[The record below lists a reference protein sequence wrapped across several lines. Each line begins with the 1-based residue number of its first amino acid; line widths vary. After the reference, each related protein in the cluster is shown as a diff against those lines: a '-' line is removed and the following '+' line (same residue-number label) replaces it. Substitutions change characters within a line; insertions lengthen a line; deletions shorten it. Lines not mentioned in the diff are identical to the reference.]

1 MRKVHSS
8 QELEKV
14 DISDSFKQ
22 ARASKNLVGHHF
34 GIPVR
39 LSKNDRGI
47 DWVKLG
53 SGLEVPLDE
62 IERYN
67 EDTVDVV
74 AWDEEL
80 NKNVWYKISINQ
92 LRQLC
97 KDNMILDENINT
109 DDLFGIE
116 YNFKMVGLIDK
127 YKKLF
132 VKDLKNY
139 EYNGIYIEDSDMQ
152 IEDNWTVTNLN
163 RLLADG
169 SFGEAYNKIDSSSSN
184 IVRDTNIIEDKE
196 LESFKMPESE
206 SNNTVE
212 QDEDTEQID
221 DLIVFDYSDL
231 EGLD

>member
-22 ARASKNLVGHHF
+22 ARASKKLVGYHF

-67 EDTVDVV
+67 EDTVEVV

-80 NKNVWYKISINQ
+80 NKNVWYKISINK

-97 KDNMILDENINT
+97 KDNMVLDENINT
-109 DDLFGIE
+109 EDLFGLE

-139 EYNGIYIEDSDMQ
+139 EYHGIYIDNCDMQ
-152 IEDNWTVTNLN
+152 IEANWTVSNLN
-163 RLLADG
+163 KLLADG
-169 SFGEAYNKIDSSSSN
+169 SFGEAYDKMNNSSSN
-184 IVRDTNIIEDKE
+184 IVSDTDIIEDEE
-196 LESFKMPESE
+196 LESFKMPESK
-206 SNNTVE
+206 SNDTVE
-212 QDEDTEQID
+212 QDEIDQID
-221 DLIVFDYSDL
+221 DLIKFDIEDL
-231 EGLD
+231 DW

>member
-22 ARASKNLVGHHF
+22 ARASKKLVGYHF

-67 EDTVDVV
+67 EDTVEVV

-80 NKNVWYKISINQ
+80 NKNVWYKISINK

-97 KDNMILDENINT
+97 KDNMVLDENINT
-109 DDLFGIE
+109 EDLFGLE

-139 EYNGIYIEDSDMQ
+139 EYHGIYIDNCDMQ
-152 IEDNWTVTNLN
+152 IEANWTVSNLN
-163 RLLADG
+163 KLLADG
-169 SFGEAYNKIDSSSSN
+169 SFGEAYDKMNNSSSN
-184 IVRDTNIIEDKE
+184 IVSDTDIVEDDE
-196 LESFKMPESE
+196 LESFKMPESN
-206 SNNTVE
+206 SNDTVE
-212 QDEDTEQID
+212 QDEIDQID
-221 DLIVFDYSDL
+221 DLIKFDIEDL
-231 EGLD
+231 NW

>member
-1 MRKVHSS
+1 MRKLHSS
-8 QELEKV
+8 QELEQV
-14 DISDSFKQ
+14 DISDSLKQ
-22 ARASKNLVGHHF
+22 AKASKKLVGYHF

-80 NKNVWYKISINQ
+80 NKNVWYKISINK

-97 KDNMILDENINT
+97 KDNMVLDENINT
-109 DDLFGIE
+109 EDLFGLE

-139 EYNGIYIEDSDMQ
+139 EYHGIYIDNCDMQ
-152 IEDNWTVTNLN
+152 VEANWTVSNLN
-163 RLLADG
+163 KLLADG
-169 SFGEAYNKIDSSSSN
+169 SFGEAYDKMNNSSSN
-184 IVRDTNIIEDKE
+184 EQRDTDIIEDE
-196 LESFKMPESE
+196 EIESFKLPESD

-212 QDEDTEQID
+212 QDEIAQID
-221 DLIVFDYSDL
+221 DLIKFDFEDF
-231 EGLD
+231 D

>member
-14 DISDSFKQ
+14 DISDSLKQ
-22 ARASKNLVGHHF
+22 AKASKKLVGYHF

-67 EDTVDVV
+67 EDTVEVV

-80 NKNVWYKISINQ
+80 NKNVWYKISINK

-97 KDNMILDENINT
+97 KDNMVLDENINT
-109 DDLFGIE
+109 EDLFGLE
-116 YNFKMVGLIDK
+116 YNFKMVSLIDR

-139 EYNGIYIEDSDMQ
+139 EYHGIYIDDCDMQ
-152 IEDNWTVTNLN
+152 VEANWTVSNLN
-163 RLLADG
+163 KLLADG
-169 SFGEAYNKIDSSSSN
+169 SFGEAYDKMNNSSSN
-184 IVRDTNIIEDKE
+184 IVSDTDIIEDEE

-212 QDEDTEQID
+212 QDEDTID
-221 DLIVFDYSDL
+221 FDLINFDFEDL
-231 EGLD
+231 D

>member
-1 MRKVHSS
+1 MRKLHSS
-8 QELEKV
+8 QELEQV
-14 DISDSFKQ
+14 DISDSLKQ
-22 ARASKNLVGHHF
+22 AKASKKLVGYHF

-47 DWVKLG
+47 DWVKLS

-67 EDTVDVV
+67 EDTVEVV

-97 KDNMILDENINT
+97 KDNMVLDENINT
-109 DDLFGIE
+109 EDLFGLE

-139 EYNGIYIEDSDMQ
+139 EYHGIYIDNCDMQ
-152 IEDNWTVTNLN
+152 IEANWTVSNLN
-163 RLLADG
+163 KLLADG
-169 SFGEAYNKIDSSSSN
+169 SFGEAYDKMNNSSSN
-184 IVRDTNIIEDKE
+184 IVSDTDIIEDEE
-196 LESFKMPESE
+196 LESFKMPESK
-206 SNNTVE
+206 SNDTVE
-212 QDEDTEQID
+212 QDEIDQID
-221 DLIVFDYSDL
+221 DLISFDIEDL
-231 EGLD
+231 DW

>member
-22 ARASKNLVGHHF
+22 ARASKKLVGYHF

-53 SGLEVPLDE
+53 SGLEVPRDE

-80 NKNVWYKISINQ
+80 NKNVWYKISINK

-97 KDNMILDENINT
+97 KDNMVLDENINT
-109 DDLFGIE
+109 EDLFGLE

-139 EYNGIYIEDSDMQ
+139 EYHGIYIDNCDMQ
-152 IEDNWTVTNLN
+152 IEANWTVSNLN
-163 RLLADG
+163 KLLADG
-169 SFGEAYNKIDSSSSN
+169 SFGEAYDKMNNSSSN
-184 IVRDTNIIEDKE
+184 EQRDTDIIEDEE
-196 LESFKMPESE
+196 LESFKMPESK
-206 SNNTVE
+206 SNDTVE
-212 QDEDTEQID
+212 QDEIDQID
-221 DLIVFDYSDL
+221 DLISFDIEDL
-231 EGLD
+231 DW

>member
-22 ARASKNLVGHHF
+22 ARASKKLVGYHF

-67 EDTVDVV
+67 EDTVEVV

-80 NKNVWYKISINQ
+80 NKNVWYKISINK

-97 KDNMILDENINT
+97 KDNMVLDENINT
-109 DDLFGIE
+109 EDLFGLE

-139 EYNGIYIEDSDMQ
+139 EYHGIYIDNCDMQ
-152 IEDNWTVTNLN
+152 IEANWTVSNLN
-163 RLLADG
+163 KLLADG
-169 SFGEAYNKIDSSSSN
+169 SFGEADDKMNNSSSN
-184 IVRDTNIIEDKE
+184 IVSDTDIVEDEE
-196 LESFKMPESE
+196 LESFKMPESK
-206 SNNTVE
+206 SNDTVE
-212 QDEDTEQID
+212 QDQINQID
-221 DLIVFDYSDL
+221 YLIKFDIEDLDW
-231 EGLD
+231 

>member
-1 MRKVHSS
+1 MRKLHSS
-8 QELEKV
+8 QELEQV
-14 DISDSFKQ
+14 DISDSLKQ
-22 ARASKNLVGHHF
+22 AKASKKLVGYHF

-53 SGLEVPLDE
+53 SGLDVPLDE

-67 EDTVDVV
+67 EDTVEVV

-80 NKNVWYKISINQ
+80 NKNVWYKISINK

-97 KDNMILDENINT
+97 KDNMVLDENINT
-109 DDLFGIE
+109 EDLFGLE

-139 EYNGIYIEDSDMQ
+139 EYHGIYIDNCDMQ
-152 IEDNWTVTNLN
+152 IEANWTVSNLN
-163 RLLADG
+163 KLLADG
-169 SFGEAYNKIDSSSSN
+169 SFGEAYDKMNNSSSN
-184 IVRDTNIIEDKE
+184 IASDTDIIEDEE
-196 LESFKMPESE
+196 LESFKMPESKG
-206 SNNTVE
+206 NDTVE
-212 QDEDTEQID
+212 QDEIDQID
-221 DLIVFDYSDL
+221 DLISFDIEDL
-231 EGLD
+231 DW

>member
-1 MRKVHSS
+1 MRKLHSS

-22 ARASKNLVGHHF
+22 ARASKKLVGYHF

-67 EDTVDVV
+67 EDTVEVV

-80 NKNVWYKISINQ
+80 NKNVWYKISINK

-109 DDLFGIE
+109 EDLFGLE

-139 EYNGIYIEDSDMQ
+139 EYHGIYIDGCDMQ
-152 IEDNWTVTNLN
+152 VEANWTVSNLN
-163 RLLADG
+163 KLLADG
-169 SFGEAYNKIDSSSSN
+169 SFGEAYDKMNNSSSN
-184 IVRDTNIIEDKE
+184 IVSDTDIIEDEE
-196 LESFKMPESE
+196 LESFKIPESK
-206 SNNTVE
+206 SNYTVE
-212 QDEDTEQID
+212 QDEIDQID
-221 DLIVFDYSDL
+221 DLINFDFEDF
-231 EGLD
+231 D

>member
-22 ARASKNLVGHHF
+22 ARASKKLVGYHF

-67 EDTVDVV
+67 EDTVEVV

-80 NKNVWYKISINQ
+80 NKNVWYKISINK

-97 KDNMILDENINT
+97 KDNMVLDENINT
-109 DDLFGIE
+109 EDLFGIE
-116 YNFKMVGLIDK
+116 YNFKMVGLIDQ

-139 EYNGIYIEDSDMQ
+139 EYHGIYIDNCDMQ
-152 IEDNWTVTNLN
+152 IEANWTVSNLN
-163 RLLADG
+163 KLLADG
-169 SFGEAYNKIDSSSSN
+169 SFGEAYDKMNNSSSN
-184 IVRDTNIIEDKE
+184 EQRDTDIIEDEE
-196 LESFKMPESE
+196 LESFKMPESK
-206 SNNTVE
+206 SNDTVE
-212 QDEDTEQID
+212 QDEIDQID
-221 DLIVFDYSDL
+221 DLIKFDIEDL
-231 EGLD
+231 DW

>member
-8 QELEKV
+8 QELEQV
-14 DISDSFKQ
+14 DISDSLKQ
-22 ARASKNLVGHHF
+22 AKASKKLVGYHF

-80 NKNVWYKISINQ
+80 NKNVWYKISINK

-97 KDNMILDENINT
+97 KDNMVLDENINT
-109 DDLFGIE
+109 EDLFGLE

-139 EYNGIYIEDSDMQ
+139 EYHGIYIDDCDMQ
-152 IEDNWTVTNLN
+152 VEANWTVSNLN
-163 RLLADG
+163 KLLADG
-169 SFGEAYNKIDSSSSN
+169 SFGEAYDKMNNSSSN
-184 IVRDTNIIEDKE
+184 EQRDTDIVEDEE
-196 LESFKMPESE
+196 LESFKIPESE

-212 QDEDTEQID
+212 QDKDTID
-221 DLIVFDYSDL
+221 FDLINFDFEDL
-231 EGLD
+231 D

>member
-22 ARASKNLVGHHF
+22 ARASKKLVGYHF

-67 EDTVDVV
+67 EDTVEVV

-80 NKNVWYKISINQ
+80 NKNVWYKISINK

-97 KDNMILDENINT
+97 KDNMVLDENINT
-109 DDLFGIE
+109 EDLFGLE
-116 YNFKMVGLIDK
+116 YNFKMVGLIDQ

-139 EYNGIYIEDSDMQ
+139 EYHGIYIDNCDMQ
-152 IEDNWTVTNLN
+152 IEANWTVSNLN
-163 RLLADG
+163 KLLADG
-169 SFGEAYNKIDSSSSN
+169 SFGEAYDKMNNSSSN
-184 IVRDTNIIEDKE
+184 IVSDTDIVEDEE
-196 LESFKMPESE
+196 LESFKMPESK
-206 SNNTVE
+206 SNDAVE
-212 QDEDTEQID
+212 QDDIDQID
-221 DLIVFDYSDL
+221 DLIKFDIEDL
-231 EGLD
+231 DW

>member
-8 QELEKV
+8 QELEQV
-14 DISDSFKQ
+14 DISDSLKQ
-22 ARASKNLVGHHF
+22 AKASKKLVGYHF

-80 NKNVWYKISINQ
+80 NKNVWYKISINK

-97 KDNMILDENINT
+97 KDNMVLDENINT
-109 DDLFGIE
+109 EDLFGLE

-139 EYNGIYIEDSDMQ
+139 EYHGIYIDDCDMQ
-152 IEDNWTVTNLN
+152 VEANWTVSNLN
-163 RLLADG
+163 KLLADG
-169 SFGEAYNKIDSSSSN
+169 SFGEAYDKMNNSSSN
-184 IVRDTNIIEDKE
+184 EQRDTDIIEDEE

-212 QDEDTEQID
+212 QDKDTID
-221 DLIVFDYSDL
+221 FDLINFDFEDL
-231 EGLD
+231 D

>member
-8 QELEKV
+8 QELEQV
-14 DISDSFKQ
+14 DISDSLKQ
-22 ARASKNLVGHHF
+22 AKASKKLVGYHF

-80 NKNVWYKISINQ
+80 NKNVWYKISINK

-97 KDNMILDENINT
+97 KDNMVLDENINT
-109 DDLFGIE
+109 EDLFGLE

-139 EYNGIYIEDSDMQ
+139 EYHGIYIDDCDMQ
-152 IEDNWTVTNLN
+152 VEANWTVSNLN
-163 RLLADG
+163 KLLADG
-169 SFGEAYNKIDSSSSN
+169 SFGEAYDKMNNSSSN
-184 IVRDTNIIEDKE
+184 EQRDTDIIEDEE

-212 QDEDTEQID
+212 QDEDTI
-221 DLIVFDYSDL
+221 DLINFDFEDL
-231 EGLD
+231 D

>member
-8 QELEKV
+8 QELEQV
-14 DISDSFKQ
+14 DISDSLKQ
-22 ARASKNLVGHHF
+22 AKASKKLVGYHF

-67 EDTVDVV
+67 EDTVEVV

-80 NKNVWYKISINQ
+80 NKNVWYKISINK

-97 KDNMILDENINT
+97 RDNMVLDENINT
-109 DDLFGIE
+109 EDLFGLE

-139 EYNGIYIEDSDMQ
+139 EYHGIYIDDCDMQ
-152 IEDNWTVTNLN
+152 VEANWTVSNLN
-163 RLLADG
+163 KLLADG
-169 SFGEAYNKIDSSSSN
+169 SFGEAYDKMNNSSSN
-184 IVRDTNIIEDKE
+184 IVSDTDIVEDEE
-196 LESFKMPESE
+196 LESFKMPENE
-206 SNNTVE
+206 SNDTVE
-212 QDEDTEQID
+212 QDEIAQVD
-221 DLIVFDYSDL
+221 DLINFDFEDF
-231 EGLD
+231 D

>member
-22 ARASKNLVGHHF
+22 ARASKKLVGYHF

-67 EDTVDVV
+67 EDTVEVV

-80 NKNVWYKISINQ
+80 NKNVWYKISINK

-109 DDLFGIE
+109 EDLFGLE

-139 EYNGIYIEDSDMQ
+139 EYHGIYIDGCDMQ
-152 IEDNWTVTNLN
+152 VEANWTVSNLN
-163 RLLADG
+163 KLLADG
-169 SFGEAYNKIDSSSSN
+169 SFGEAYDKMNNSSSN
-184 IVRDTNIIEDKE
+184 IVSDTDIIEDEE
-196 LESFKMPESE
+196 LESFKIPESK
-206 SNNTVE
+206 SNDTVE
-212 QDEDTEQID
+212 QDEDTID
-221 DLIVFDYSDL
+221 FDLINFDFEDL
-231 EGLD
+231 D

>member
-1 MRKVHSS
+1 MRKLHSS
-8 QELEKV
+8 QELEQV
-14 DISDSFKQ
+14 DISDSLKQ
-22 ARASKNLVGHHF
+22 AKASKKLVGYHF

-67 EDTVDVV
+67 EDTVEVV

-80 NKNVWYKISINQ
+80 NKNVWYKISINK

-97 KDNMILDENINT
+97 KDNMVLDENINT
-109 DDLFGIE
+109 EDLFGLE

-139 EYNGIYIEDSDMQ
+139 EYHGIYIDNCDMQ
-152 IEDNWTVTNLN
+152 IEANWTVSNLN
-163 RLLADG
+163 KLLADG
-169 SFGEAYNKIDSSSSN
+169 SFGEAYDKMNNSSSN
-184 IVRDTNIIEDKE
+184 IASDTDIIEDEE
-196 LESFKMPESE
+196 LESFKMPESKG
-206 SNNTVE
+206 NDTVE
-212 QDEDTEQID
+212 QDEIDQID
-221 DLIVFDYSDL
+221 DLISFDIEDL
-231 EGLD
+231 DW

>member
-1 MRKVHSS
+1 MRKLHSS
-8 QELEKV
+8 QELEQV
-14 DISDSFKQ
+14 DISDSLKQ
-22 ARASKNLVGHHF
+22 AKASKKLVGYHF

-67 EDTVDVV
+67 EDTVEVV

-97 KDNMILDENINT
+97 KDNMVLDENINT
-109 DDLFGIE
+109 EDLFGLE

-139 EYNGIYIEDSDMQ
+139 EYHGIYIDNCDMQ
-152 IEDNWTVTNLN
+152 IEANWTVSNLN
-163 RLLADG
+163 KLLADG
-169 SFGEAYNKIDSSSSN
+169 SFGEAYDKMNNSSSN
-184 IVRDTNIIEDKE
+184 IVSDTDIIEDEE
-196 LESFKMPESE
+196 LESFKMPESK
-206 SNNTVE
+206 SNDTVE
-212 QDEDTEQID
+212 QDEIDQID
-221 DLIVFDYSDL
+221 DLISFDIEDL
-231 EGLD
+231 DW

>member
-22 ARASKNLVGHHF
+22 ARASKKLVGYHF

-67 EDTVDVV
+67 EDTVEVV

-80 NKNVWYKISINQ
+80 NKNVWYKISINK

-97 KDNMILDENINT
+97 RDNMILDENINT
-109 DDLFGIE
+109 EDLFGLE

-139 EYNGIYIEDSDMQ
+139 EYHNIYIEDSDMQ
-152 IEDNWTVTNLN
+152 IEANWTVTNLN

-169 SFGEAYNKIDSSSSN
+169 SFGEAYNKIDNSSSN
-184 IVRDTNIIEDKE
+184 IVSDTDIIEDEE
-196 LESFKMPESE
+196 LESFKMPESK
-206 SNNTVE
+206 SNDTVE
-212 QDEDTEQID
+212 QDADTEQID

>member
-22 ARASKNLVGHHF
+22 ARASKKLVGYHF

-67 EDTVDVV
+67 EDTVEVV

-80 NKNVWYKISINQ
+80 NKNVRYKISINK

-97 KDNMILDENINT
+97 KDNMVLDENINT
-109 DDLFGIE
+109 EDLFGLE

-139 EYNGIYIEDSDMQ
+139 EYHGIYIDNCDMQ
-152 IEDNWTVTNLN
+152 IEANWTVSNLN
-163 RLLADG
+163 KLLADG
-169 SFGEAYNKIDSSSSN
+169 SFGEAYDKMNNSSSN
-184 IVRDTNIIEDKE
+184 IVSDTDIIEDEE
-196 LESFKMPESE
+196 LESFKMPESK
-206 SNNTVE
+206 SNDTVE
-212 QDEDTEQID
+212 QDEIDQID
-221 DLIVFDYSDL
+221 DLIKFDIEDL
-231 EGLD
+231 DW

>member
-8 QELEKV
+8 QELEQV
-14 DISDSFKQ
+14 DISDSLKQ
-22 ARASKNLVGHHF
+22 AKASKKLVGYHF

-80 NKNVWYKISINQ
+80 NKNVWYKISINK

-97 KDNMILDENINT
+97 KDNMVLDENINT
-109 DDLFGIE
+109 EDLFGLE

-139 EYNGIYIEDSDMQ
+139 EYHGIYIDDCDMQ
-152 IEDNWTVTNLN
+152 VEANWTVSNLN
-163 RLLADG
+163 KLLADG
-169 SFGEAYNKIDSSSSN
+169 SFGEAYDKMNNSSSN
-184 IVRDTNIIEDKE
+184 EQRDTDIVEDEE

-212 QDEDTEQID
+212 QDEID
-221 DLIVFDYSDL
+221 DLINFDFEDL
-231 EGLD
+231 D

>member
-22 ARASKNLVGHHF
+22 ARASKKLVGYHF

-67 EDTVDVV
+67 EDTVEVV

-80 NKNVWYKISINQ
+80 NKNDYDMEHITCYRTTGAEMQ
-92 LRQLC
+92 G
-97 KDNMILDENINT
+97 ENT
-109 DDLFGIE
+109 LFKTLTRLIHLG
-116 YNFKMVGLIDK
+116 FK
-127 YKKLF
+127 
-132 VKDLKNY
+132 
-139 EYNGIYIEDSDMQ
+139 
-152 IEDNWTVTNLN
+152 
-163 RLLADG
+163 
-169 SFGEAYNKIDSSSSN
+169 
-184 IVRDTNIIEDKE
+184 
-196 LESFKMPESE
+196 
-206 SNNTVE
+206 
-212 QDEDTEQID
+212 
-221 DLIVFDYSDL
+221 
-231 EGLD
+231 

>member
-8 QELEKV
+8 QELEQV
-14 DISDSFKQ
+14 DISDSLKQ
-22 ARASKNLVGHHF
+22 AKASKKLVGYHF

-39 LSKNDRGI
+39 LSRNDRGI

-67 EDTVDVV
+67 EDTVEVV

-80 NKNVWYKISINQ
+80 NKNVWYKISINK

-109 DDLFGIE
+109 EDLFGLE
-116 YNFKMVGLIDK
+116 YNFKMVGLIDR

-139 EYNGIYIEDSDMQ
+139 EYHGIYIDDCDMQ
-152 IEDNWTVTNLN
+152 VEANWTVSNLN
-163 RLLADG
+163 KLLADG
-169 SFGEAYNKIDSSSSN
+169 SFGEAYDKMNNSISN
-184 IVRDTNIIEDKE
+184 EQRDTDIIEDEE
-196 LESFKMPESE
+196 LESFKIPENE
-206 SNNTVE
+206 SNDTVE
-212 QDEDTEQID
+212 QDEIAQID
-221 DLIVFDYSDL
+221 DLINFDFEDF
-231 EGLD
+231 D

>member
-22 ARASKNLVGHHF
+22 AKASKKLVGYHF

-39 LSKNDRGI
+39 LSKNDKGI

-62 IERYN
+62 VEQHKG
-67 EDTVDVV
+67 DTVEVV

-109 DDLFGIE
+109 EDVFGIE
-116 YNFKMVGLIDK
+116 YNFKMVGLIDQ

-139 EYNGIYIEDSDMQ
+139 EYHGIYIQDCDMQ
-152 IEDNWTVTNLN
+152 VENNWTITNLN

-169 SFGEAYNKIDSSSSN
+169 SFGEAYNKIDNSSSN
-184 IVRDTNIIEDKE
+184 IVRDTDIVEDEE
-196 LESFKMPESE
+196 LDNFKIPESK
-206 SNNTVE
+206 SNDTVE
-212 QDEDTEQID
+212 QDEIID
-221 DLIVFDYSDL
+221 FDENMLYSWD
-231 EGLD
+231 

>member
-1 MRKVHSS
+1 MRKVHRS

-22 ARASKNLVGHHF
+22 ARASKKLVGYHF

-67 EDTVDVV
+67 EDTVEVV

-80 NKNVWYKISINQ
+80 NKNVWYKISINK

-97 KDNMILDENINT
+97 KDNMVLDENINT
-109 DDLFGIE
+109 EDLFGLE
-116 YNFKMVGLIDK
+116 YNFKMVGLIDQ

-139 EYNGIYIEDSDMQ
+139 EYHGIYIDNCDMQ
-152 IEDNWTVTNLN
+152 IEANWTVSNLN
-163 RLLADG
+163 KLLADG
-169 SFGEAYNKIDSSSSN
+169 SFGEAYDKMNNSSSN
-184 IVRDTNIIEDKE
+184 IVSDTDIIEDEE
-196 LESFKMPESE
+196 LESFKMPESK
-206 SNNTVE
+206 SNDTVE
-212 QDEDTEQID
+212 QDEIDQID
-221 DLIVFDYSDL
+221 DLISFDIEDL
-231 EGLD
+231 DW

>member
-22 ARASKNLVGHHF
+22 ARASKKLVGYHF
-34 GIPVR
+34 GIPIR

-67 EDTVDVV
+67 EDTVEVV

-97 KDNMILDENINT
+97 KDNMVLDENINT
-109 DDLFGIE
+109 EDLFGIE

-139 EYNGIYIEDSDMQ
+139 EYHGIYIQDRDMQ

-169 SFGEAYNKIDSSSSN
+169 SFGEAYNKIDNSSSN
-184 IVRDTNIIEDKE
+184 IVRDTDIVEDEE
-196 LESFKMPESE
+196 LESFKMPESK
-206 SNNTVE
+206 SNDTVE

>member
-8 QELEKV
+8 QELEQV
-14 DISDSFKQ
+14 DISDSLKQ
-22 ARASKNLVGHHF
+22 AKASKKLVGYHF

-67 EDTVDVV
+67 EDTVEVV

-80 NKNVWYKISINQ
+80 NKNVWYKISINK

-109 DDLFGIE
+109 EDLFGLE

-139 EYNGIYIEDSDMQ
+139 EYHGIYIDDCDMQ
-152 IEDNWTVTNLN
+152 VEANWTVSNLN
-163 RLLADG
+163 KLLADG
-169 SFGEAYNKIDSSSSN
+169 SFGEAYDKMNNSSSN
-184 IVRDTNIIEDKE
+184 IVSDTDIIEDEE

-206 SNNTVE
+206 SNDTVE
-212 QDEDTEQID
+212 QDEIA
-221 DLIVFDYSDL
+221 DLINFDFEDF
-231 EGLD
+231 D

>member
-1 MRKVHSS
+1 MRKLHSS
-8 QELEKV
+8 QELEQV
-14 DISDSFKQ
+14 DISDSLKQ
-22 ARASKNLVGHHF
+22 AKASKKLVGYHF

-80 NKNVWYKISINQ
+80 NKNIWYKISINK

-97 KDNMILDENINT
+97 KDNMVLDENINT
-109 DDLFGIE
+109 EDLFGLE

-139 EYNGIYIEDSDMQ
+139 EYHGIYIDDCDMQ
-152 IEDNWTVTNLN
+152 VEANWTISNLN
-163 RLLADG
+163 KLLADG
-169 SFGEAYNKIDSSSSN
+169 SFGEAYDKMNNSSSN
-184 IVRDTNIIEDKE
+184 IVSDTDIIEDEE
-196 LESFKMPESE
+196 LESFKIPESK
-206 SNNTVE
+206 SNDTVE
-212 QDEDTEQID
+212 QDEIDQID
-221 DLIVFDYSDL
+221 DLINFDFEDF
-231 EGLD
+231 D

>member
-1 MRKVHSS
+1 MRKLHSS
-8 QELEKV
+8 QELEQV
-14 DISDSFKQ
+14 DISDSLKQ
-22 ARASKNLVGHHF
+22 AKSSKKLVGYHF

-67 EDTVDVV
+67 EDTVEVV

-80 NKNVWYKISINQ
+80 NKNVWYKISINK

-97 KDNMILDENINT
+97 KDNMVLDENINT
-109 DDLFGIE
+109 EDLFGLE

-139 EYNGIYIEDSDMQ
+139 EYHGIYIDNCDMQ
-152 IEDNWTVTNLN
+152 IEANWTVSNLN

-169 SFGEAYNKIDSSSSN
+169 SFGEAYDKMNNSSSN
-184 IVRDTNIIEDKE
+184 IVSDTDIVEDEE
-196 LESFKMPESE
+196 LESFKMPESK
-206 SNNTVE
+206 SNDAVE
-212 QDEDTEQID
+212 QDDIDQID
-221 DLIVFDYSDL
+221 DLIKFDIEDL
-231 EGLD
+231 DW

>member
-8 QELEKV
+8 QELEQV
-14 DISDSFKQ
+14 DISDSLKQ
-22 ARASKNLVGHHF
+22 AKASKKLVGYHF

-80 NKNVWYKISINQ
+80 NKNVWYKISINK

-97 KDNMILDENINT
+97 KDNMVLDENINT
-109 DDLFGIE
+109 EDLFGLE

-139 EYNGIYIEDSDMQ
+139 EYHGIYIDDCDMQ
-152 IEDNWTVTNLN
+152 VEANWTVSNLN
-163 RLLADG
+163 KLLADG
-169 SFGEAYNKIDSSSSN
+169 SFGEAYDKMNNSSSN
-184 IVRDTNIIEDKE
+184 EQRYTDIVEDEE
-196 LESFKMPESE
+196 LESFKIPESE
-206 SNNTVE
+206 SSNTVE
-212 QDEDTEQID
+212 QGEDTID
-221 DLIVFDYSDL
+221 FDLINFDF
-231 EGLD
+231 ENLD

>member
-22 ARASKNLVGHHF
+22 ARASKKLVGYHF

-67 EDTVDVV
+67 EDTVEVV

-80 NKNVWYKISINQ
+80 NKNVWYKISINK

-97 KDNMILDENINT
+97 KDNMVLDENINT
-109 DDLFGIE
+109 EDLFGLE

-139 EYNGIYIEDSDMQ
+139 EYHGIYIDNCDMQ
-152 IEDNWTVTNLN
+152 IEANWTVSNLN
-163 RLLADG
+163 KLLADG
-169 SFGEAYNKIDSSSSN
+169 SFGEAYDKMNNSSSN
-184 IVRDTNIIEDKE
+184 IVSDTDIVEDEE
-196 LESFKMPESE
+196 LESFKMPESK
-206 SNNTVE
+206 SNDAVE
-212 QDEDTEQID
+212 QDDIDQID
-221 DLIVFDYSDL
+221 DLIKFDIEDL
-231 EGLD
+231 DW

>member
-22 ARASKNLVGHHF
+22 ARASKKLVGYHF

-67 EDTVDVV
+67 EDTVEVV

-80 NKNVWYKISINQ
+80 NKNVWYKISINK

-97 KDNMILDENINT
+97 KDNMVLDENINT
-109 DDLFGIE
+109 EDLFGLE

-139 EYNGIYIEDSDMQ
+139 EYHGIYIDNCDMQ
-152 IEDNWTVTNLN
+152 IEANWTVSNLN
-163 RLLADG
+163 KLLADG
-169 SFGEAYNKIDSSSSN
+169 SFGEAYDKMNNSSSN
-184 IVRDTNIIEDKE
+184 IVSDTDIVEDEE
-196 LESFKMPESE
+196 LDSFKMPESK
-206 SNNTVE
+206 SNDTVE
-212 QDEDTEQID
+212 QNEIDQID
-221 DLIVFDYSDL
+221 DLIKFDIEDL
-231 EGLD
+231 DW

>member
-8 QELEKV
+8 QELEQV
-14 DISDSFKQ
+14 DISDSLKQ
-22 ARASKNLVGHHF
+22 AKASKKLVGYHF

-80 NKNVWYKISINQ
+80 NKNVYKISINQ

-109 DDLFGIE
+109 EDLFGLE
-116 YNFKMVGLIDK
+116 YNFKMVGLIDR

-139 EYNGIYIEDSDMQ
+139 EYHGIYIDDCDMQ
-152 IEDNWTVTNLN
+152 VEANWTVSNLN
-163 RLLADG
+163 KLLADG
-169 SFGEAYNKIDSSSSN
+169 SFGEAYDKMNNSSSN
-184 IVRDTNIIEDKE
+184 EQRDTDIIEDEE

-212 QDEDTEQID
+212 QNEDTEQID

>member
-22 ARASKNLVGHHF
+22 ARASKKLVGYHF

-67 EDTVDVV
+67 EDTVEVV

-80 NKNVWYKISINQ
+80 NKNVWYKISINK

-97 KDNMILDENINT
+97 KDNMVLDENINT
-109 DDLFGIE
+109 EDLFGLE
-116 YNFKMVGLIDK
+116 YNFKMAGLIDK

-132 VKDLKNY
+132 VNDLKNY
-139 EYNGIYIEDSDMQ
+139 EYHGIYIDNCDMQ
-152 IEDNWTVTNLN
+152 VEANWTVSNLN
-163 RLLADG
+163 KLLADG
-169 SFGEAYNKIDSSSSN
+169 SFGEAYDKMNNSSSN
-184 IVRDTNIIEDKE
+184 IASDTDIIEDEE
-196 LESFKMPESE
+196 LESFKMPESK
-206 SNNTVE
+206 SNDTVE
-212 QDEDTEQID
+212 QDEIDQID
-221 DLIVFDYSDL
+221 DLIKFDIEDL
-231 EGLD
+231 DW

>member
-22 ARASKNLVGHHF
+22 ARASKKLVGYHF

-67 EDTVDVV
+67 EDTVEVV

-80 NKNVWYKISINQ
+80 NKNVWYKISINK

-97 KDNMILDENINT
+97 KDNMVLDENINT
-109 DDLFGIE
+109 EDLFGLE
-116 YNFKMVGLIDK
+116 YNFKMAGLIDK

-132 VKDLKNY
+132 VNDLKNY
-139 EYNGIYIEDSDMQ
+139 EYHGIYIDNCDMQ
-152 IEDNWTVTNLN
+152 IEANWTVSNLN
-163 RLLADG
+163 KLLADG
-169 SFGEAYNKIDSSSSN
+169 SFGEAYDKMNNSSSN
-184 IVRDTNIIEDKE
+184 IVSDTDIVEDEE
-196 LESFKMPESE
+196 LESFKMPESK
-206 SNNTVE
+206 SNDTVE
-212 QDEDTEQID
+212 QDEIDQID
-221 DLIVFDYSDL
+221 DLIKFDIEDL
-231 EGLD
+231 DW

>member
-1 MRKVHSS
+1 MRKLHSS
-8 QELEKV
+8 QELEQV
-14 DISDSFKQ
+14 DISDSLKQ
-22 ARASKNLVGHHF
+22 AKASKKLVGYHF

-80 NKNVWYKISINQ
+80 NKNVWYKISINK

-97 KDNMILDENINT
+97 KDNMVLDENINT
-109 DDLFGIE
+109 EDLFGLE

-139 EYNGIYIEDSDMQ
+139 EYHGIYIDDCDMQ
-152 IEDNWTVTNLN
+152 VEANWTVSNLN
-163 RLLADG
+163 KLLADG
-169 SFGEAYNKIDSSSSN
+169 SFGEAYDKMNNSSSN
-184 IVRDTNIIEDKE
+184 EQRYTDIIEDEE

-212 QDEDTEQID
+212 QDEDTID
-221 DLIVFDYSDL
+221 FDLINFDFEDL
-231 EGLD
+231 D

>member
-22 ARASKNLVGHHF
+22 ARASKKLVGYHF

-67 EDTVDVV
+67 DDTVEVV

-80 NKNVWYKISINQ
+80 NKNVWYKISINK

-97 KDNMILDENINT
+97 KDNMVLDENINT
-109 DDLFGIE
+109 EDLFGLE

-139 EYNGIYIEDSDMQ
+139 EYHGIYIDNCDMQ
-152 IEDNWTVTNLN
+152 IEANWTVSNLN
-163 RLLADG
+163 KLLADG
-169 SFGEAYNKIDSSSSN
+169 SFGEAYDKMNNSSSN
-184 IVRDTNIIEDKE
+184 IVSDTDIVEDDE
-196 LESFKMPESE
+196 LESFKMPESK
-206 SNNTVE
+206 SNDTVE
-212 QDEDTEQID
+212 QDEIDQID
-221 DLIVFDYSDL
+221 DLIKFDI
-231 EGLD
+231 EELDW